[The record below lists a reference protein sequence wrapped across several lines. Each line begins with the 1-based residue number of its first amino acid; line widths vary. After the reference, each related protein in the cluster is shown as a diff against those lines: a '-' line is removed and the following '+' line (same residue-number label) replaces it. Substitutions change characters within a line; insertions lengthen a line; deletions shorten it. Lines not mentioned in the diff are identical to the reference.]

1 MSHTLP
7 GLCYHGE
14 PPKKHYHTQTRRIRK
29 MPIEA
34 VVTSLRLKV
43 CNRARYY
50 KLPIPSR
57 KAPQFANF
65 SPFLSHRLSS
75 PFEPSRGKFPI
86 SGKSSSP
93 SRTQLPVQDIQ
104 TLHGNSI
111 ITSFTTTARQLHFP
125 PPPSPLNSLPGSWL
139 STPTHQK
146 TPQTPTLPNW
156 ITEQNPKI
164 MALSEKNNFRTR
176 TDDVHDNTEEAGLEL
191 WDSFSWTCCESTC
204 DLFLRA
210 LSLSHTQ
217 TTFHSHN
224 ILTEVSLPLVFGG
237 VEHFSRWEFH

>member
-1 MSHTLP
+1 MSVRLLRVLGVCKTCKKTRGGPKQHNTATPADTQTLRSYGERSSSFSAVVWVVSHTLP

-50 KLPIPSR
+50 KLPLPSR

-146 TPQTPTLPNW
+146 NPPNSNSPQLDHGA
-156 ITEQNPKI
+156 K
-164 MALSEKNNFRTR
+164 S
-176 TDDVHDNTEEAGLEL
+176 
-191 WDSFSWTCCESTC
+191 
-204 DLFLRA
+204 
-210 LSLSHTQ
+210 
-217 TTFHSHN
+217 
-224 ILTEVSLPLVFGG
+224 
-237 VEHFSRWEFH
+237 